1 MLYDNGGVMVGNID
15 LVIKELKREIEE
27 NIDMG
32 FVDMQE
38 LLKDL
43 EKLKDMGNKM
53 NINVEVVSID
63 YDLAVGYSINFWT
76 DEDKINI

>member
-32 FVDMQE
+32 FVDTQE

-43 EKLKDMGNKM
+43 EKLKDMGNKI
-53 NINVEVVSID
+53 NINVEVVSIN
-63 YDLAVGYSINFWT
+63 YDLAAGYSIDFWT